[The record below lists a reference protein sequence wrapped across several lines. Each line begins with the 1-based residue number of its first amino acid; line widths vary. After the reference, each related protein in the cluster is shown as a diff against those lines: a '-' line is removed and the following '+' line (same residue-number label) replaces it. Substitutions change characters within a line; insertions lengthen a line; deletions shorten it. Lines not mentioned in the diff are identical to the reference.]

1 MANNPQFTGIQ
12 FRPTVPPQQ
21 PPPYVPVASQQY
33 MSVMRSNIGVPS
45 HPQFSQ
51 PMPQLPV
58 RPVQAGHGV
67 PPAQSF
73 PVPDLQPNR
82 PIISVSPQPL
92 QTAQIPSN
100 YMPGVGG
107 PRGPLS
113 STYPSI
119 KSVTP
124 VKQTGEQISVV
135 ATAPAA
141 LVQPKPIAMPPSE
154 WIEHTSRDGKR
165 YYYNRRTRLSS
176 WEKPLE
182 LMTAIEILL
191 SGSFLMLASRWL
203 DMKTSG
209 DENDDSGSGMP
220 SGMVLIDMDLIEIAQ
235 AAIISLKRYYY
246 NRVTKQSK
254 WTIPDEVKFARDK
267 VKAEPINGNQES
279 STDVKIHAPSAVS
292 LDEIKS
298 SSPNAASSCS
308 PAHELASSP
317 TPVAPVVAV
326 ANPRSM
332 VTSGSSALPMES
344 PIITTNEIA
353 MPTLAETAPP
363 TAAAAESAGIS
374 LAVTNTVTTLMSSSD
389 KSSAKDVVTAG
400 YGVSEGDV
408 EESKKGNSMA
418 EKVNVTVVEEK
429 TIEQEPLAY
438 ENKLEAK
445 NAFKTL
451 LETANVGS
459 DWTWDQA
466 MRVIINDR
474 RYGALRSLGERKQA
488 FNEFL
493 GKKKK
498 QEGEE
503 RRTKQKKARE
513 DFKKMLEESAE
524 LTSSTRWSKAIFTFE
539 EDERFKAVERPKDR
553 EDLFEDF
560 IAGLEKKERAKALED
575 HKRNRMEYIEF
586 LKSCDFIKASS
597 QWRKVQDRLETD
609 ERCLRLEKIDRLEI
623 FQEYVRDLE
632 KEEEEE
638 RKLRMEESRKTERKN
653 RDEFRKLMEGHV
665 ASGTLTA
672 KTHWRD
678 YCMKV
683 KDLPAYL
690 AVSSNTSGATA
701 KDLFEDV
708 VEELEKQFLEDKAWI
723 KDAVRLGKIT
733 LASSWTLEDFKASIL
748 EDISSPPVSEF
759 NLKLVYD
766 ELLERVREREE
777 KEAKKRKRLADD
789 FHELLCNLKEVSVSS
804 RWEDCRSLFE
814 DRQQNWFNEEESFF
828 REIFEKYILEQKEK
842 VREKERKRKEE
853 KAKKDREVKEREK
866 RKAKRRDKERGTG
879 KEKPRK
885 DATDSDNDDRAES
898 HSLEENKRSGR
909 DKDKK
914 HRKRHQ
920 SSLDDVILDENEKDR
935 SKSSRRHSVEHK
947 KPKQMEQYGGTSE
960 ADYDSRRKR
969 HKRDSWNGSHGNGDY
984 EEQND
989 GDFGED
995 GEVR

>member
-1 MANNPQFTGIQ
+1 

-58 RPVQAGHGV
+58 RPGQAGHGL

-113 STYPSI
+113 STYPLSASPRGQLHINTESTGQYQAVSQTNLPGFSADGQSWMSGSQSI

-124 VKQTGEQISVV
+124 VKQTGEQISVA

-182 LMTAIEILL
+182 LMTAIER
-191 SGSFLMLASRWL
+191 ADATTDWREV
-203 DMKTSG
+203 TSPDG
-209 DENDDSGSGMP
+209 R
-220 SGMVLIDMDLIEIAQ
+220 
-235 AAIISLKRYYY
+235 KYYY
-246 NRVTKQSK
+246 NRVIKQSK

-326 ANPRSM
+326 ANPGSM

-344 PIITTNEIA
+344 PIIATNEIA

-408 EESKKGNSMA
+408 EESKKGTSMA

-451 LETANVGS
+451 METANVGS

-498 QEGEE
+498 QEAEE

-513 DFKKMLEESAE
+513 DFKKMLGESAE

-553 EDLFEDF
+553 DDLFEDF

-575 HKRNRMEYIEF
+575 HKRNRMEYVEF

-708 VEELEKQFLEDKAWI
+708 VEELEKQFLEDKARI

-748 EDISSPPVSEF
+748 EDINSPPVSEF
-759 NLKLVYD
+759 NLKLVFD

-814 DRQQNWFNEEESFF
+814 DRQQNWWVSS
-828 REIFEKYILEQKEK
+828 KDDPSH
-842 VREKERKRKEE
+842 
-853 KAKKDREVKEREK
+853 AKKDREVKEREK

-920 SSLDDVILDENEKDR
+920 SSLDDVSLDENEKDR

-960 ADYDSRRKR
+960 ADHDSRRKR
-969 HKRDSWNGSHGNGDY
+969 HKRDSWNGSHRNGDY